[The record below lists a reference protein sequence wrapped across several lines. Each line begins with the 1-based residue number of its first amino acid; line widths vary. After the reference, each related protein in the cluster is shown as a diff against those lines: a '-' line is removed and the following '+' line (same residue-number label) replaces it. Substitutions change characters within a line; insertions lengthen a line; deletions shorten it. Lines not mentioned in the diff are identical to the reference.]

1 MSHIAGA
8 GALLEVAALVQLLTI
23 TAGML
28 AGAVASAIWLKL
40 WRYAVAVSYAA
51 SIVRSGAAGNLLS
64 TALWHVVQFGP
75 LAIAAVPLLTRKSAS
90 MRPIDIGILAC
101 LALFAFWAFVT
112 AFTGAFRVQTLA
124 QSALL
129 VLMFGFLAL
138 TLSKRWLTSDVIRQ
152 DLTLGFG
159 LICGAQALGLIGALT
174 HQPWATADYGR
185 FEGLFSNANYAG
197 AMSAI
202 GLMIG
207 LYFISSQLRNH
218 ISWGIAGMLTLGLT
232 LLLSGSRGALLAL
245 VVGLIPLFRIRASRR
260 VLLLAGGG
268 VVAVGIVLTV
278 MSYLRPSLGGAFNRA
293 LQGSDITS
301 GRLQIYSELLMR
313 WWHMPWFG
321 TGYRTTEL
329 LTGPHRLTGH
339 DTYLSVLTET
349 GIVGAAV
356 FIVLLV
362 LLLRAGPPLRT
373 NRVLLGAVV
382 TVLMVEVTESFLFG
396 WGSPIPMFEW
406 LTLLAFVAV
415 GRLSG
420 AAAAWPS
427 GSRSADPSH
436 RRSIIVS

>member
-8 GALLEVAALVQLLTI
+8 DALLEVAVLVQLLTI
-23 TAGML
+23 TTGML

-51 SIVRSGAAGNLLS
+51 SIVRSDSVGSGLS
-64 TALWHVVQFGP
+64 TSLWHVVQFGP
-75 LAIAAVPLLTRKSAS
+75 LVIAAVPLLTGKNAS
-90 MRPIDIGILAC
+90 MRPIDLGILAC
-101 LALFAFWAFVT
+101 LALFAFCALVT
-112 AFTGAFRVQTLA
+112 AFTGVLRAQTLA

-129 VLMFGFLAL
+129 VLMFWVLAL
-138 TLSKRWLTSDVIRQ
+138 TLSRPWLSFDVVRQ
-152 DLTLGFG
+152 DLTLRFG
-159 LICGAQALGLIGALT
+159 LICGAQVVGLIGALT

-207 LYFISSQLRNH
+207 LYVISSELRNH
-218 ISWGIAGMLTLGLT
+218 MAWGIAGMLALGLT

-245 VVGLIPLFRIRASRR
+245 VVGLIPLVRIRASRR
-260 VLLLAGGG
+260 VVLLAVGG
-268 VVAVGIVLTV
+268 VIAVGLGLTV

-301 GRLQIYSELLMR
+301 GRLQIYSELVTR

-349 GIVGAAV
+349 GIVGAV
-356 FIVLLV
+356 GFLVLLV
-362 LLLRAGPPLRT
+362 VLPPAGPAAPANSTPFWGGVTPAVGGRRAG
-373 NRVLLGAVV
+373 
-382 TVLMVEVTESFLFG
+382 
-396 WGSPIPMFEW
+396 
-406 LTLLAFVAV
+406 
-415 GRLSG
+415 GRC
-420 AAAAWPS
+420 
-427 GSRSADPSH
+427 
-436 RRSIIVS
+436 

>member
-8 GALLEVAALVQLLTI
+8 DALLEVAVLVQLLTI
-23 TAGML
+23 TTGML

-51 SIVRSGAAGNLLS
+51 SIVRSDSVGSGLS
-64 TALWHVVQFGP
+64 TSLWHVVQFGP
-75 LAIAAVPLLTRKSAS
+75 LAIAAVPLLTGKNAS
-90 MRPIDIGILAC
+90 MRPIDLGILAC
-101 LALFAFWAFVT
+101 LALFAFCALVT
-112 AFTGAFRVQTLA
+112 AFTGVFRAQTLA

-138 TLSKRWLTSDVIRQ
+138 TLSRRWLTLEVIRQ

-159 LICGAQALGLIGALT
+159 LICGAQVVGLIGALT

-207 LYFISSQLRNH
+207 LYVISSELRNH
-218 ISWGIAGMLTLGLT
+218 MAWGIAGMLALGLT

-245 VVGLIPLFRIRASRR
+245 VVGLIPLVRIRASRR
-260 VLLLAGGG
+260 VVLLAVGG
-268 VVAVGIVLTV
+268 VIAVGLGLTV

-301 GRLQIYSELLMR
+301 GRLQIYSELVTR

-349 GIVGAAV
+349 GIVGAVV

-362 LLLRAGPPLRT
+362 LILQAGPALKT
-373 NRVLLGAVV
+373 NRALLGAVV

-396 WGSPIPMFEW
+396 WGSPIPIFEW
-406 LTLLAFVAV
+406 LTLLGFAAE

-420 AAAAWPS
+420 AVAAWPWS
-427 GSRSADPSH
+427 SRSQGPSD
-436 RRSIIVS
+436 RRSIVVG